1 MANMIVNPTTP
12 DFFPTSTIEELTAEV
27 QNLKLSMKSK
37 NYALETYREMVKEF
51 EKHLI
56 AAVIQGEIPRGTAVI
71 LAEIFD
77 LSLTRTVKWSAAAM
91 IEGTMEIDA
100 FTEEDEAQSFI
111 DGIDIQVI
119 MDADDYDVQRI
130 EITDTFME
138 ESDD

>member
-1 MANMIVNPTTP
+1 MATMIVSPTTP
-12 DFFPTSTIEELTAEV
+12 DSFPTSTIEELTAEI

-56 AAVIQGEIPRGTAVI
+56 ASVILGDIPRGTAVI

-77 LSLTRTVKWSAAAM
+77 LSLPRTVKWSATAK

-100 FTEEDEAQSFI
+100 FTDEDEAQSFI
-111 DGIDIQVI
+111 DGIDIQVS
-119 MDADDYDVQRI
+119 MDADDYDVHHI